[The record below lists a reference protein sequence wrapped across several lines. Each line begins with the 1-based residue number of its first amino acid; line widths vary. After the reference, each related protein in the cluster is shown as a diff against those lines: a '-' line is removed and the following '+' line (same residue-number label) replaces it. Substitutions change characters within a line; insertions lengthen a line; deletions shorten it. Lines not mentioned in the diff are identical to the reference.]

1 MQHNHIV
8 KYMFISLS
16 LSELKMI
23 SFHKKKKKK
32 KLNTQDFPIN
42 RNHSQLQAMNSR
54 KEQE

>member
-32 KLNTQDFPIN
+32 EAQYTRLSHKQK
-42 RNHSQLQAMNSR
+42 SQSTASNEL
-54 KEQE
+54 